1 MGENQADLAGSRDRS
16 THQAALVALNK
27 LFYEG
32 YMISRAIYVAAQLGV
47 AEILKDQPMDTKD
60 IAAAV
65 GANADALYRLLRA
78 LASVG
83 VFTEIKQRHFA
94 LTPLAACLRTDVP
107 GSLNAYILFY
117 GSEFSSRPA
126 DNLLYSVRTGLPA
139 FEQVFGMPQVA
150 YFNQHPEVSSMF
162 DAAMAS
168 ISSLDISDVLAVFDF
183 SGTTTIAD
191 IGGGNG
197 AFLTAILRAN
207 PKMKGVLFD
216 RPLVITNARS
226 RIDAAGLVG
235 RCDLIGGDIFDTLPG
250 GADAYVLKNVIH
262 DFDDTQSV
270 GILRNCRRAM
280 PDNGKLLVIEPALLP
295 GDQPTLSKFVD
306 LMMLLQVGGR
316 ERTEEEFRTL
326 FEAGGFKLTRLIPTK
341 SRVSIV
347 EGVPV

>member
-1 MGENQADLAGSRDRS
+1 MGENQVDLAGSRDRS
-16 THQAALVALNK
+16 TDQTALVALNK

-47 AEILKDQPMDTKD
+47 ADILKDQPMDTKD

-65 GANADALYRLLRA
+65 GANPDALYRLLRA

-83 VFTEIKQRHFA
+83 VFTEVKQRHFA
-94 LTPLAACLRTDVP
+94 LTPLAAGLRTDVP
-107 GSLNAYILFY
+107 GTLNAYILFY

-168 ISSLDISDVLAVFDF
+168 ISSLDLSDVLVVYDF
-183 SGTTTIAD
+183 SGITTIAD

-197 AFLTAILRAN
+197 TFLTAILRAN

-216 RPLVITNARS
+216 RPLVITSARP
-226 RIDAAGLVG
+226 RFEDAGLAG
-235 RCDLIGGDIFDTLPG
+235 RCDLISGNIFDTIPG

-262 DFDDTQSV
+262 DFDDRQSV

-280 PDNGKLLVIEPALLP
+280 PDKGKLLVIEPVLLP

-316 ERTEEEFRTL
+316 ERTEEEFCTL

-347 EGVPV
+347 EAVPV

>member
-1 MGENQADLAGSRDRS
+1 MDENQADLAGSRDRS

-47 AEILKDQPMDTKD
+47 ADILKDQPMDTRD
-60 IAAAV
+60 IAEAV
-65 GANADALYRLLRA
+65 GANPDALYRLLRA

-83 VFTEIKQRHFA
+83 VFTEVKERHFA

-107 GSLNAYILFY
+107 GSLNAYISLY
-117 GSEFSSRPA
+117 GSDLLRRPA

-139 FEQVFGMPQVA
+139 FEQVFGMPEFA
-150 YFNQHPEVSSMF
+150 YLDRHPEVSSMF
-162 DAAMAS
+162 DSGMAS
-168 ISSLDISDVLAVFDF
+168 ISSLDISDVLAVYDF
-183 SGTTTIAD
+183 SGITTIAD

-197 AFLTAILRAN
+197 TFLTAVLRAN

-226 RIDAAGLVG
+226 RIDAAGLAG
-235 RCDLIGGDIFDTLPG
+235 RCDLISGDFFDTLPG
-250 GADAYVLKNVIH
+250 GADAYVLKSIIH
-262 DFDDTQSV
+262 DFDDPQSV
-270 GILRNCRRAM
+270 AILRNCRRAM
-280 PDNGKLLVIEPALLP
+280 PEKGKLLLIEPALLP

-306 LMMLLQVGGR
+306 LMMLLIVGGR
-316 ERTEEEFRTL
+316 ERTQEEFRTL
-326 FEAGGFKLTRLIPTK
+326 FEAGGFKLTRIMPTE

-347 EGVPV
+347 EGVPA

>member
-1 MGENQADLAGSRDRS
+1 MGETQADLAGSRDRS

-47 AEILKDQPMDTKD
+47 ADILNDQPMDTKD

-65 GANADALYRLLRA
+65 GANPDALYRLLRA

-83 VFTEIKQRHFA
+83 VFTEVKQRHFA
-94 LTPLAACLRTDVP
+94 LTPLAAGLRTDVP
-107 GSLNAYILFY
+107 GSLNAYILMY

-139 FEQVFGMPQVA
+139 FEQVFGMPEFA
-150 YFNQHPEVSSMF
+150 YLNQHPEVSSMF
-162 DAAMAS
+162 DAGMAS
-168 ISSLDISDVLAVFDF
+168 ISSLDISDVLAVYDF
-183 SGTTTIAD
+183 SGITTIAD

-216 RPLVITNARS
+216 RPLVITNARP
-226 RIDAAGLVG
+226 RFEAAGLVE

-250 GADAYVLKNVIH
+250 GADAYVLKSIIH
-262 DFDDTQSV
+262 DYDDSQSV
-270 GILRNCRRAM
+270 AILRNCRRAM
-280 PDNGKLLVIEPALLP
+280 PDKGKLLVIEPALLP

-306 LMMLLQVGGR
+306 LMMLLMPGGR
-316 ERTEEEFRTL
+316 ERTEEEFRIL
-326 FEAGGFKLTRLIPTK
+326 FEAGGFKLTRLIPTE

-347 EGVPV
+347 EGVPA

>member
-1 MGENQADLAGSRDRS
+1 
-16 THQAALVALNK
+16 
-27 LFYEG
+27 
-32 YMISRAIYVAAQLGV
+32 
-47 AEILKDQPMDTKD
+47 
-60 IAAAV
+60 
-65 GANADALYRLLRA
+65 
-78 LASVG
+78 
-83 VFTEIKQRHFA
+83 
-94 LTPLAACLRTDVP
+94 
-107 GSLNAYILFY
+107 
-117 GSEFSSRPA
+117 
-126 DNLLYSVRTGLPA
+126 
-139 FEQVFGMPQVA
+139 MPQVA

-162 DAAMAS
+162 DAAIAS
-168 ISSLDISDVLAVFDF
+168 ISSLDISDVLAVYDF
-183 SGTTTIAD
+183 SGITTIAD

-197 AFLTAILRAN
+197 AFLTAMLRAN

-216 RPLVITNARS
+216 RPLVITNARP

-262 DFDDTQSV
+262 DFDDPQSV

-280 PDNGKLLVIEPALLP
+280 PDKGKLLVIEPVLLP

-316 ERTEEEFRTL
+316 ERTEEEFCTL

-347 EGVPV
+347 EAVPV

>member
-1 MGENQADLAGSRDRS
+1 MDENQADLAGSRDRS

-47 AEILKDQPMDTKD
+47 ADILKDQPMDTKD

-65 GANADALYRLLRA
+65 GANPDALYRLLRV

-83 VFTEIKQRHFA
+83 VFTEVKERHFA

-107 GSLNAYILFY
+107 GSLNAYISLA
-117 GSEFSSRPA
+117 GSDLLRRPA

-139 FEQVFGMPQVA
+139 FEQVFGMPFFA
-150 YFNQHPEVSSMF
+150 YLNQHPEGSSMF
-162 DAAMAS
+162 DAGMAS
-168 ISSLDISDVLAVFDF
+168 ISSLDISDVLASYDF
-183 SGTTTIAD
+183 SGITTIAD

-197 AFLTAILRAN
+197 TLLTAILRAN
-207 PKMKGVLFD
+207 PKMKGVLVD
-216 RPLVITNARS
+216 RPLVISSARP
-226 RIDAAGLVG
+226 RIDAAGLAG

-262 DFDDTQSV
+262 DFDDPQSV
-270 GILRNCRRAM
+270 AILRNCRGAM
-280 PDNGKLLVIEPALLP
+280 PDKGKLLVIEPALLP

-306 LMMLLQVGGR
+306 LMMLLMVGGR
-316 ERTEEEFRTL
+316 ERSEEEFRTL
-326 FEAGGFKLTRLIPTK
+326 FEAGGFKLTRLISTE

-347 EGVPV
+347 EGVPA